1 MDKQPAR
8 KLHDGTL
15 YWPSTLDRR
24 DELGQYPSLSEKLVT
39 RVAVIGGGMTGA
51 IIGASLAEAGI
62 PAVILEGRRAAAA
75 STAASTG
82 LLQFSNDIMMSE
94 LADRYGGQAAVR
106 FYEQCRGAVGSLG
119 RLAAAAGQWN
129 DGFRPASSLY
139 AASLETDEAKLMR
152 EFRMLEKNGFPVVWG
167 APAAIPSSVAEAFPA
182 SMTTYGDALANPP
195 RLARALLRMASDNGV
210 PIFEQ
215 SPVREVRRR
224 GGSWVIS
231 AGDGEVAASH
241 IVVATGYIPGISAAS
256 ELKPILRRT
265 YALATRPGSVPPGWP
280 EDSMVWETA
289 RPYFYFRTTPDGRIV
304 AGGLDEDRPDPAG
317 DETFLRDRS
326 DKLIADLKRY
336 FPDAEFEAEYAW
348 CGTFGESADDLPF
361 IGEDKEQPGI
371 FHSMG
376 CGGNGTVYS
385 SLAASMLQAALSGEK
400 HPLAEILNPRRLIR
414 QGDDS
419 GKGGRSLLA

>member
-1 MDKQPAR
+1 M
-8 KLHDGTL
+8 
-15 YWPSTLDRR
+15 
-24 DELGQYPSLSEKLVT
+24 
-39 RVAVIGGGMTGA
+39 
-51 IIGASLAEAGI
+51 
-62 PAVILEGRRAAAA
+62 
-75 STAASTG
+75 
-82 LLQFSNDIMMSE
+82 LQFSNDIMMSE

-139 AASLETDEAKLMR
+139 AASSEADEAKLVR
-152 EFRMLEKNGFPVVWG
+152 EFRMLEKNGFPVAWG
-167 APAAIPSSVAEAFPA
+167 ASAAMPSSVAEAFPA

-210 PIFEQ
+210 PIFEE

-231 AGDGEVAASH
+231 AGDGEVSASH

-265 YALATRPGSVPPGWP
+265 YALATRPGSVPTGWP

-326 DKLIADLKRY
+326 DMLLSDLKRY

-385 SLAASMLQAALSGEK
+385 ALAASMLLAALSGEK
-400 HPLAEILNPRRLIR
+400 HPLADMLNPRRIIR
-414 QGDDS
+414 QDDAS
-419 GKGGRSLLA
+419 GKRGRSLLA